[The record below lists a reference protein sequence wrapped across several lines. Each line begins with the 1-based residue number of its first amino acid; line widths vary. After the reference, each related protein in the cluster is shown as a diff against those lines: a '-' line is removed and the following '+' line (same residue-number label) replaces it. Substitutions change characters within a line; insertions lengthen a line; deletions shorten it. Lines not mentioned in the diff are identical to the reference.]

1 MSEHHLTRRNAL
13 LAAAAG
19 LAAVPLAA
27 GRGLAADPTPA
38 SSHFGN
44 VKVYLDPGH
53 GGSDSGAVGNGLR
66 EKDVTLDLALRLN
79 HILVVTYGFQTRL
92 SRSSDITRSLRSRT
106 SDANSW
112 GAHVFVSIH
121 INSAGGTAG
130 TGFESYRHPNAPWWT
145 VFRHAWLHDETIRQ
159 MRTVASVRDRGKK
172 TANFFVL
179 RETAMSAI
187 LTENMF
193 INNPSDAALLR
204 RNDFRHAIA
213 TGHARGIVRMFS

>member
-1 MSEHHLTRRNAL
+1 MSDRRLTRRGAL
-13 LAAAAG
+13 LGAAAG
-19 LAAVPLAA
+19 LATIPLAA
-27 GRGLAADPTPA
+27 SRSLA
-38 SSHFGN
+38 SNHFSG
-44 VKVYLDPGH
+44 VRVYLDPGH

-79 HILVVTYGFQTRL
+79 HILRVTYGFQTRL
-92 SRSSDITRSLRSRT
+92 SRSSDVARSLGFRT

-112 GAHVFVSIH
+112 GADVFVSIH
-121 INSAGGTAG
+121 INSAGGTSG
-130 TGFESYRHPNAPWWT
+130 TGFESYRYPSAPWWT
-145 VFRHAWLHDETIRQ
+145 VYRHQMLHADTLSR
-159 MRTVASVRDRGKK
+159 MRTVASVRDRGMK
-172 TANFFVL
+172 TANFHVL

-204 RNDFRHAIA
+204 RDDFRQAIA